1 MLEARLRTSYM
12 TLSVNPEVEE
22 VSMKR
27 QIQFKFTIQNFC
39 VWNICH
45 NSFKLHIHWLIFV
58 FPPTQQYFLILPF
71 LFVLLMIGKV
81 GQGHFSR
88 STINAG
94 FQISENLLLG
104 SWRSG
109 IYFLSIFF
117 SGFWLHNLDKA
128 IFLSWKLS
136 TKQRLEGA
144 GTFYWNKKV
153 RFGIL
158 AEFPAL

>member
-1 MLEARLRTSYM
+1 MRFWNSLRNDKFNSNSPFQSFFV
-12 TLSVNPEVEE
+12 LNI
-22 VSMKR
+22 R
-27 QIQFKFTIQNFC
+27 Q
-39 VWNICH
+39 
-45 NSFKLHIHWLIFV
+45 NSFKLHMQWLIYLFS
-58 FPPTQQYFLILPF
+58 PQKQQYFLILPF

-94 FQISENLLLG
+94 FQISENLLSE

-128 IFLSWKLS
+128 IFLSGKLS

-158 AEFPAL
+158 AEFPTL